1 MVERLDQQEIRDVRV
16 HDAPSLSL
24 KFLQRVGVEI
34 APYLLARERVL
45 KNDARLIAAVFAFAG
60 HNKTPPK
67 IHCGIIPE
75 GVIYTVMAYRVIA
88 VLLIIAQI
96 LVEYSDKCLGS
107 SLVSYCIAV
116 EVVEIHINIVVVT
129 VFFREV
135 IRQQGF
141 YMLFYL
147 YQRRH
152 EQCPQFLVE

>member
-75 GVIYTVMAYRVIA
+75 GVIYLRLGVRISLRGYVRTAHRVGA
-88 VLLIIAQI
+88 RWAAFYFMGRDP
-96 LVEYSDKCLGS
+96 VER
-107 SLVSYCIAV
+107 A
-116 EVVEIHINIVVVT
+116 
-129 VFFREV
+129 
-135 IRQQGF
+135 
-141 YMLFYL
+141 
-147 YQRRH
+147 
-152 EQCPQFLVE
+152 

>member
-75 GVIYTVMAYRVIA
+75 GVIYF
-88 VLLIIAQI
+88 VLLRSGYI
-96 LVEYSDKCLGS
+96 S
-107 SLVSYCIAV
+107 SENTCFAAHRVGARWAV
-116 EVVEIHINIVVVT
+116 
-129 VFFREV
+129 F
-135 IRQQGF
+135 
-141 YMLFYL
+141 
-147 YQRRH
+147 
-152 EQCPQFLVE
+152 